1 MPTQNAEGP
10 EAQDT
15 RDLTASEHDELTAL
29 AEAIDTL
36 EAAYRAA
43 SEDKKRAVKR
53 VSELHQRL
61 TDIRQRRTDL
71 VALLKGTG
79 VRNNHISVA
88 AGVSRQRVSAITP
101 TSPD

>member
-1 MPTQNAEGP
+1 MQNADGTETH
-10 EAQDT
+10 DT
-15 RDLTASEHDELTAL
+15 RELTAAEHDELTAL

-36 EAAYRAA
+36 EAAYLAA

-61 TDIRQRRTDL
+61 TEIRLQRTDL
-71 VALLKGTG
+71 VALLKGSG

-88 AGVSRQRVSAITP
+88 AHISRQRVSAITP
-101 TSPD
+101 TPPPE